1 MKDFVF
7 YSPTK
12 VVFGENAQQNVAE
25 CIREFSGTRVLLH
38 FGGKSA
44 EKSGL
49 LGEVETLLK
58 KACIEFVKLGGVV
71 ANPQLGKVKEGIK
84 LCKAENID
92 FILAVGGG
100 SVIDS
105 AKAIA
110 YGVKYNGDVW
120 DFYSRKAQAKDALP
134 VGAILTMAAAGSEMS
149 DASVITN
156 DDGLLKRG
164 YSSAYGHCKFALMNP
179 KLTFTVSAYQTAS
192 GCVDILMHTFER
204 YFSVQG
210 DSVLQDEIAQG
221 LVKSVIVNAKIAVKD
236 PENYNARSEIMWAST
251 LSHNGTT
258 GDRFLGDWACHQL
271 EHELSAL
278 YGVAHGAGLAAVWP
292 TWAKYVMD
300 TDFKRFAKLGRGVF
314 GIDEPS
320 DELAATMCV
329 EKFREFFRQINMP
342 VCVADMGIS
351 KADYN
356 PQLLAEKCS
365 FFGTRSI
372 GAFKK
377 LSQTDM
383 CNIYE
388 KAYFGV

>member
-25 CIREFSGTRVLLH
+25 CIGEFSGTRVLLH

-58 KACIEFVKLGGVV
+58 KAGIEFVKLGGVV

-192 GCVDILMHTFER
+192 GCADILMHTFER

-351 KADYN
+351 KTDYN

-377 LSQTDM
+377 LNQTDM

-388 KAYFGV
+388 KAYLGV

>member
-12 VVFGENAQQNVAE
+12 VVFGENAQQNVGE

-49 LGEVETLLK
+49 LNEVEALLK
-58 KACIEFVKLGGVV
+58 KAEIEYVKLGGVV
-71 ANPQLGKVKEGIK
+71 ANPMLSKVKEGIK
-84 LCKAENID
+84 LCKAENVD

-110 YGVKYNGDVW
+110 YGVKYSGDVW

-134 VGAILTMAAAGSEMS
+134 VGVILTMAAAGSEMS

-164 YSSAYGHCKFALMNP
+164 YSSALGHCKFALMNP
-179 KLTFTVSAYQTAS
+179 KLTYTVSPYQTAS

-210 DSVLQDEIAQG
+210 ETILQDEIAQA
-221 LVKSVIVNAKIAVKD
+221 LVKSVIINAEIAIKD

-278 YGVAHGAGLAAVWP
+278 YGVAHGAGLAAIWP
-292 TWAKYVMD
+292 TWAKYVMEA
-300 TDFKRFAKLGRGVF
+300 DFARFAKLGRGVF
-314 GIDEPS
+314 GIDEPG
-320 DELAATMCV
+320 DELAATLCV
-329 EKFREFFRQINMP
+329 EKCKEFFRQINMP

-365 FFGTRSI
+365 FFGKRSI

-377 LSQTDM
+377 LNQSDM
-383 CNIYE
+383 CSIYE
-388 KAYFGV
+388 KAYLGA